1 MVTLLFPVVMAGAV
15 AALWA
20 GSFTGLRR
28 LRVDWWPL
36 GLASLSVQLVIHN
49 PPFNQQA
56 FALVW
61 GPALWV
67 VCLGAMLAVLA
78 RNAFRPGQARV
89 GWQLAAVGVGL
100 NLLVVVANGGYMP
113 QSPSARLA
121 VRGTPLPADANV
133 TELYNVTPIGPDTRL
148 AFLGDV
154 IAQPRWL
161 PKANVVSLGDV
172 VLSLGMAG
180 LALATIGR
188 RRPHVGG
195 IPADS

>member
-1 MVTLLFPVVMAGAV
+1 MLNLLLPAVVAAV
-15 AALWA
+15 AAALWA
-20 GSFTGLRR
+20 GSFAGMRR

-61 GPALWV
+61 GPPLWV
-67 VCLGAMLAVLA
+67 VCLAAMLAVVV
-78 RNAFRPGQARV
+78 RNALRPGVARL
-89 GWQLAAVGVGL
+89 GWQLAALGVGL

-113 QSPSARLA
+113 QSASARVA
-121 VRGTPLPADANV
+121 VRGAALPSDANV

-148 AFLGDV
+148 AWLGDV

-161 PKANVVSLGDV
+161 PKANVVSLGDL

-180 LALATIGR
+180 LALSTIGR

-195 IPADS
+195 TPADS